1 VSAEQPRGHAPGAE
15 PGVHGA
21 RAGTDPAA
29 AGAEPGATDPAA
41 AGPEPGT
48 TDRAAVGAR
57 RFALL
62 VNPASAGG
70 RALKALPRVHEVL
83 DELRATHR
91 TVTTRSID
99 HAYQEAVGA
108 AAGGETIVALGGDG
122 LLRPIAGALK
132 GTGSALAIV
141 PCGRGNDLARMLG
154 LPTDPGAAA
163 RVAVQ
168 GRERLIDVANV
179 EGTPYMGVASFGFDS
194 DANRIA
200 NEAKLVKGDAVYV
213 YAALRALATW
223 KGARFRVLVDGV
235 LHEFTGCTVA
245 VGNSK
250 VYGGGMYVLP
260 EAEIDDGRLDVMF
273 VKDASRLR
281 LLALLPRVFKGTHGS
296 SELVEFH
303 RGEEIE
309 VSSDRPFAIYADGDP
324 IGATPAI
331 MRVERRCLRVIAP
344 A

>member
-1 VSAEQPRGHAPGAE
+1 MSR
-15 PGVHGA
+15 
-21 RAGTDPAA
+21 T
-29 AGAEPGATDPAA
+29 
-41 AGPEPGT
+41 
-48 TDRAAVGAR
+48 
-57 RFALL
+57 FALL

-70 RALKALPRVHEVL
+70 RALNALPRVHEVL
-83 DELRATHR
+83 DGSNAPYR

-99 HAYQEAVGA
+99 HAYEEAGRA
-108 AAGGETIVALGGDG
+108 AEAGETVIALGGDG

-132 GTGSALAIV
+132 GTDSALAIV

-154 LPTDPGAAA
+154 VPTDPGEAAQL
-163 RVAVQ
+163 AVE
-168 GRERLIDVANV
+168 GEERLVDVANV

-223 KGARFRVLVDGV
+223 KAARFSVIVDGV
-235 LHEFTGCTVA
+235 RHEFTGCTVA

-260 EAEIDDGRLDVMF
+260 QAELDDGRLDVMF
-273 VKDASRLR
+273 VKDASKPR

-296 SELVEFH
+296 SDLVEFH

-309 VSSDRPFAIYADGDP
+309 VSSNRPFAIYADGDP

-344 A
+344 S

>member
-1 VSAEQPRGHAPGAE
+1 VSTEESRG
-15 PGVHGA
+15 
-21 RAGTDPAA
+21 
-29 AGAEPGATDPAA
+29 
-41 AGPEPGT
+41 
-48 TDRAAVGAR
+48 R

-70 RALKALPRVHEVL
+70 RALKALPQVHQVL
-83 DELRATHR
+83 DELDAPHR

-99 HAYQEAVGA
+99 HAYEEAVTA
-108 AAGGETIVALGGDG
+108 AEAGETVVALGGDG
-122 LLRPIAGALK
+122 LLRPVAGALK

-154 LPTDPGAAA
+154 VPTDPGEAA
-163 RVAVQ
+163 RLAAR
-168 GRERLIDVANV
+168 GEERLVDVANV

-200 NEAKLVKGDAVYV
+200 NEAKRVKGDAVYV
-213 YAALRALATW
+213 YAALRTLATW
-223 KGARFRVLVDGV
+223 KGARFRVMVDGV
-235 LHEFTGCTVA
+235 RHELIGCTIA

-260 EAEIDDGRLDVMF
+260 DAQIDDGLLDVML
-273 VKDASRLR
+273 VRNASRLR
-281 LLALLPRVFKGTHGS
+281 LLRLLPKVFRGTHGS
-296 SELVEFH
+296 SELVEFL
-303 RGEEIE
+303 RGEEVE

-344 A
+344 S

>member
-1 VSAEQPRGHAPGAE
+1 MSAEESRAP
-15 PGVHGA
+15 
-21 RAGTDPAA
+21 A
-29 AGAEPGATDPAA
+29 AGAEPGATP
-41 AGPEPGT
+41 PT
-48 TDRAAVGAR
+48 R

-70 RALKALPRVHEVL
+70 RALRALPQVHQVL
-83 DELRATHR
+83 DQLGAGHR

-99 HAYQEAVGA
+99 HAYEEAVGA
-108 AAGGETIVALGGDG
+108 AAAGETVVALGGDG
-122 LLRPIAGALK
+122 LLRPLAGALK

-154 LPTDPGAAA
+154 VPTDPGEAA
-163 RVAVQ
+163 RLAVR
-168 GRERLIDVANV
+168 GEERLVDVANV
-179 EGTPYMGVASFGFDS
+179 EGVPYMGVASFGFDS

-200 NEAKLVKGDAVYV
+200 NEAKLVKGDGVYV
-213 YAALRALATW
+213 YAALRTLATW
-223 KGARFRVLVDGV
+223 KPAHVSVIVDGV
-235 LHEFTGCTVA
+235 RHEFTGSTVA

-260 EAEIDDGRLDVMF
+260 HAEIDDGRLDVMV
-273 VKDASRLR
+273 VKHASKLR
-281 LLALLPRVFKGTHGS
+281 LLRLLPRVFKGTHGD
-296 SELVEFH
+296 SELVEFL

-331 MRVERRCLRVIAP
+331 IRVERRCLRVIAP
-344 A
+344 S

>member
-1 VSAEQPRGHAPGAE
+1 MSAEE
-15 PGVHGA
+15 S
-21 RAGTDPAA
+21 RAGA
-29 AGAEPGATDPAA
+29 AGAEPGAPPPT
-41 AGPEPGT
+41 
-48 TDRAAVGAR
+48 R

-70 RALKALPRVHEVL
+70 RALKALPHVHEVL
-83 DELRATHR
+83 DASNAPHR

-99 HAYQEAVGA
+99 HAYAEAVGA
-108 AAGGETIVALGGDG
+108 AEAGETVVALGGDG
-122 LLRPIAGALK
+122 LLRPVAGALK
-132 GTGSALAIV
+132 NTGGALAIV

-154 LPTDPGAAA
+154 IPTDPGDAA
-163 RVAVQ
+163 RLAVE
-168 GRERLIDVANV
+168 GEERLVDVANV

-200 NEAKLVKGDAVYV
+200 NGAKLVRGDAVYV
-213 YAALRALATW
+213 YAALRTLATW
-223 KGARFRVLVDGV
+223 KAARFSVIVDGV
-235 LHEFTGCTVA
+235 HHEFTGCTVA

-260 EAEIDDGRLDVMF
+260 DAEIDDGRLDVMF
-273 VKDASRLR
+273 VKEASRLR
-281 LLALLPRVFKGTHGS
+281 LLTLLPRVFKGTHGS

-331 MRVERRCLRVIAP
+331 MRVERRSLRVIAP
-344 A
+344 P

>member
-1 VSAEQPRGHAPGAE
+1 MSR
-15 PGVHGA
+15 
-21 RAGTDPAA
+21 T
-29 AGAEPGATDPAA
+29 
-41 AGPEPGT
+41 
-48 TDRAAVGAR
+48 
-57 RFALL
+57 FALL

-70 RALKALPRVHEVL
+70 RALTALPRVHQVL
-83 DELRATHR
+83 DELGAVHR

-99 HAYQEAVGA
+99 HAYSEAMA
-108 AAGGETIVALGGDG
+108 AAEAGETILALGGDG
-122 LLRPIAGALK
+122 LLRPVAGALK
-132 GTGSALAIV
+132 HTGSALGIV

-154 LPTDPGAAA
+154 VPTDPADAA
-163 RVAVQ
+163 RLAVQ
-168 GRERLIDVANV
+168 GDERLLDVASV

-200 NEAKLVKGDAVYV
+200 NEAKLVRGDAVYV

-223 KGARFRVLVDGV
+223 KAARFRVRIDDVH
-235 LHEFTGCTVA
+235 HEFIGGTVA
-245 VGNSK
+245 VGNSR

-273 VKDASRLR
+273 VRDASKPR

-303 RGEEIE
+303 RGQEVE
-309 VSSDRPFAIYADGDP
+309 VSSDRPFSIYADGDP

-344 A
+344 S

>member
-1 VSAEQPRGHAPGAE
+1 VSR
-15 PGVHGA
+15 
-21 RAGTDPAA
+21 T
-29 AGAEPGATDPAA
+29 
-41 AGPEPGT
+41 
-48 TDRAAVGAR
+48 
-57 RFALL
+57 FALL

-70 RALKALPRVHEVL
+70 RALKALPTVHEVL
-83 DELRATHR
+83 DGAKSTYR

-99 HAYQEAVGA
+99 HAYEEGLRAAEA
-108 AAGGETIVALGGDG
+108 GETVVALGGDG
-122 LLRPIAGALK
+122 LLRPVAGALK
-132 GTGSALAIV
+132 ATDSSLAIV

-154 LPTDPGAAA
+154 VPTDPGEAA
-163 RVAVQ
+163 RLAVE
-168 GRERLIDVANV
+168 GEERLVDVANV

-213 YAALRALATW
+213 YAALRTLATW
-223 KGARFRVLVDGV
+223 KAARFSVIIDGV
-235 LHEFTGCTVA
+235 RHQFTGSTVA

-260 EAEIDDGRLDVMF
+260 DAEIDDGKLDVMF
-273 VKDASRLR
+273 VKEASKPR
-281 LLALLPRVFKGTHGS
+281 LLALLPRVFKGTHGTS
-296 SELVEFH
+296 DLVEFH

-331 MRVERRCLRVIAP
+331 MRVERRSLRVIAP
-344 A
+344 S

>member
-1 VSAEQPRGHAPGAE
+1 MSR
-15 PGVHGA
+15 
-21 RAGTDPAA
+21 T
-29 AGAEPGATDPAA
+29 
-41 AGPEPGT
+41 
-48 TDRAAVGAR
+48 
-57 RFALL
+57 FALL
-62 VNPASAGG
+62 VNPAAAGG

-83 DELRATHR
+83 DSLKVPHR

-99 HAYQEAVGA
+99 HAYEEAVGA
-108 AAGGETIVALGGDG
+108 AEAGETLVALGGDG

-132 GTGSALAIV
+132 NTESALAIV

-154 LPTDPGAAA
+154 VPTDPGDAA
-163 RVAVQ
+163 RLAVE
-168 GRERLIDVANV
+168 GPERLVDVANV

-200 NEAKLVKGDAVYV
+200 NEAKLVTGDAVYV
-213 YAALRALATW
+213 YAALRTLATW
-223 KGARFRVLVDGV
+223 KAARFSVIVDGAR
-235 LHEFTGCTVA
+235 HEFTGCTVA

-273 VKDASRLR
+273 VKDASKLR
-281 LLALLPRVFKGTHGS
+281 LLALLPRVFKGSHGT

-344 A
+344 S